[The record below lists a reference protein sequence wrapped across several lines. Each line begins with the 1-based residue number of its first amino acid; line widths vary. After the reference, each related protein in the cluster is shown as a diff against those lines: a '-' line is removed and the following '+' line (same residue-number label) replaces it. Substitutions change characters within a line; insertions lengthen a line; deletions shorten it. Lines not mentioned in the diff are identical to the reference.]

1 MSVIDLLQALQRD
14 HSTWRR
20 YIDEPEA
27 VSREFGVSAD
37 EAVVLA
43 NPTVGLRRAVEAAG
57 VRFGIFDEP
66 EPPEPPEP
74 EPEPEPEP
82 SPPEPEPEPEPSPPE
97 PEPEPEPSP
106 PEPEPEPEPSPPEP
120 EPEPEPSPP
129 QPDPPPSPPPDPAPE
144 PEPFPFPFDPHWPP
158 SPPHDPAPPVIPE
171 LKLPPVND
179 YKIGIPKI
187 WPIGKVKVELI
198 PRGEVRDEQAIRE
211 AVVQVNNAS
220 RVERLAAV
228 RSLMEELQ

>member
-66 EPPEPPEP
+66 EPPEPPE
-74 EPEPEPEP
+74 
-82 SPPEPEPEPEPSPPE
+82 
-97 PEPEPEPSP
+97 